1 MKNHILVSDRLKEVL
16 TEFENESLVARLLLG
31 KETAELADDFINYI
45 GVSEQ
50 DMTKISY
57 LSNDRIEKINKQ
69 FSPEAG
75 YSSLMTERAL

>member
-50 DMTKISY
+50 DMTKI
-57 LSNDRIEKINKQ
+57 
-69 FSPEAG
+69 
-75 YSSLMTERAL
+75 